1 MLENRKEI
9 QEKFVVTNEKTAC
22 LDGSEAVARIA
33 YSLNEL
39 IIIYPIT
46 PSTIMAELSD
56 EWSASEYKNIFNNV
70 PVVTEMQSEA
80 GVAGAVHGAL
90 TTGSLVTTFT
100 SSQGLLLM
108 IPNLYK
114 IAGEQLPM
122 VLYVAT
128 RSIAC
133 SGLSMY
139 CDHADVM
146 ACRQTGFVQLASN
159 NPQEAQDM
167 ALIAHRASFRSSL
180 PVMHFQDGFRTSH
193 EVQNV
198 ELIQRE
204 QILGMIDE
212 QAVAAFRKRALDPE
226 KPTLRGTAQNPDV
239 YFSGREAVNKV
250 YEDFPACMQESMD
263 RFASLTGREYHLFD
277 YIGAKDAQYVMVLMG
292 SACDTAIETI
302 GYLREEKKEY
312 GVLVV
317 RLFRPFSAEH
327 FVAALPKTV
336 KKIIVLDRT
345 KEPGSYAEPL
355 CLDVMAAVQN
365 MRMMGRFDADPQ
377 IYGGR
382 YGLGSFEFTPAMVRG
397 IFDAAENNT
406 LHHGFTIGIDD
417 DVAHTSLNFDR
428 EFELPSKGIFQAL
441 FYGLGSD
448 GTVSANKNSLKIIE
462 ETTNLYTQGYFSF
475 EAKKAGAR
483 TVSHIRVSER
493 PMRRAYLVNQADF
506 IACHKFSFL
515 ENYLMLTH
523 LKENATFLLAS
534 PYTADQV
541 WPKLPRRVQEQIL
554 QKKAKFYVV
563 NAQAIARQAGL
574 PGKINII
581 MQVASF
587 KITQI
592 IPEDVMVKA
601 IGDSIRRTYAKKGQI
616 TIEKNL
622 RIIDMAL
629 SAVHQV
635 HYPDTPE
642 GDVPMRDFSMS
653 GAPQFV
659 REVTSALL
667 SDTAHLLPVSKIP
680 SDGVWPV
687 ATSQYEKRNIA
698 EYIPIWDSS
707 LCINCG
713 QCSLVCPH
721 AAIRIKAYGKAEL
734 DAAPTTF
741 KHKIIAKGPLTNQA
755 FTVQV
760 SPEDC
765 TECGACVNICPAK
778 ALSFVPQLE
787 IKEEEK
793 KNFVFF
799 QKIAAHEIVE
809 DVPAESIL
817 GSQLK
822 TPLFEFSGACA
833 GCGETPY
840 VKLLTQ
846 LYGDHLLIANASG
859 CSSVYGG
866 YMPTVPYTM
875 RKDGR
880 GPAWSNSL
888 FEDNAEFGLGM
899 RKSVD
904 KIMAVAKDLLEKM
917 KDSLPDF
924 VKNMLNNPQ
933 NNLHEIE
940 QQRSYVGQLK
950 DYLKSVT
957 DDAGR
962 RLASIAD
969 FLVKKSVWAIG
980 GDGWAY
986 DIGYGGLDHVLA
998 SGEQV
1003 KILVMDTEVY
1013 SNTGG
1018 QSSKA
1023 TPLGALAKFANS
1035 GKALMKKPLSLLQSL
1050 YGYIYV
1056 AQISLGANMMQA
1068 IRAIKEAEEYPG
1080 PALVVAYSHCISHG
1094 IDMMKGMD
1102 QGKVATASGMW
1113 PLFRYNPLLRAE
1125 GKNPM
1130 QIDSKKPDLNV
1141 LEKYMYA
1148 QNRFHIVKEHNPD
1161 LAERFLRQLKQD
1173 IQHQYNELLH
1183 FATGFR

>member
-1 MLENRKEI
+1 MPENKKDI
-9 QEKFVVTNEKTAC
+9 QEKFVVTNKKTAC

-56 EWSASEYKNIFNNV
+56 EWSASGYKNIFNDI
-70 PVVTEMQSEA
+70 PAVTEMQSEA

-122 VLYVAT
+122 VLHVAT

-167 ALIAHRASFRSSL
+167 ALIAHRAAFRGRL

-212 QAVAAFRKRALDPE
+212 DAVAAFRERALDPE
-226 KPTLRGTAQNPDV
+226 KPTLRGTAQNPDI

-263 RFASLTGREYHLFD
+263 HFASLTGREYHLFD

-302 GYLREEKKEY
+302 GYLEGEKKKY
-312 GVLVV
+312 GVLIV

-365 MRMMGRFDADPQ
+365 MRMMGRFGSDPQ

-382 YGLGSFEFTPAMVRG
+382 YGLGSFEFTPAMVKG

-406 LHHGFTIGIDD
+406 LRHGFTIGIDD
-417 DVAHTSLNFDR
+417 DVAHTSLPFES
-428 EFELPSKGIFQAL
+428 EFELPSNGIFQAL

-448 GTVSANKNSLKIIE
+448 GTVGANKNSLKIIE
-462 ETTNLYTQGYFSF
+462 ETTDLYTQGYFSF

-515 ENYLMLTH
+515 ENYPMLAH
-523 LKENATFLLAS
+523 LKENGTFLLAS
-534 PYTADQV
+534 PYAAEQV
-541 WPKLPRRVQEQIL
+541 WPKLPRMVQEQIIR
-554 QKKAKFYVV
+554 KKANFYVV

-592 IPEDVMVKA
+592 IPDDVMVRA
-601 IGDSIRRTYAKKGQI
+601 IGDSIRRTYAKKGQA

-622 RIIDMAL
+622 RIVDMAL

-642 GDVPMRDFSMS
+642 GDIPMRDFSMS

-667 SDTAHLLPVSKIP
+667 SDTAHLLSVSKIP

-698 EYIPIWDSS
+698 EHIPAWDSS

-721 AAIRIKAYGKAEL
+721 AAIRIKAYDKAEL
-734 DAAPTTF
+734 NAAPGTF
-741 KHKIIAKGPLTNQA
+741 KHKIIAKGPLSNQA

-778 ALSFVPQLE
+778 ALSFVPQPE

-793 KNFVFF
+793 KNFAFF

-809 DVPAESIL
+809 EIPAESIL

-875 RKDGR
+875 RQDGR

-917 KDSLPDF
+917 KGSLPDF
-924 VKNMLNNPQ
+924 VKNLLTNPQ
-933 NNLHEIE
+933 NTLREIE
-940 QQRSYVGQLK
+940 QQRGYVSQLK

-1102 QGKVATASGMW
+1102 QGKAATASGMW

-1130 QIDSKKPDLNV
+1130 QMDSKKPDLDV
-1141 LEKYMYA
+1141 LEEYMYA
-1148 QNRFHIVKEHNPD
+1148 QNRFRIVKERNPD
-1161 LAERFLRQLKQD
+1161 LAECFLSQLKQD